1 MSEPTP
7 APGLSADVVNTIL
20 RALGHD
26 PARVTNV
33 EITKGKILVTS
44 VTVHDLVDQAAI
56 DAAQPQSAEGTTDGG
71 NEPDDG
77 EQPEPAKAPAPRRAP
92 ADRKKAGK

>member
-1 MSEPTP
+1 MSETTP

-56 DAAQPQSAEGTTDGG
+56 DAAQPQSPEGTTDGG
-71 NEPDDG
+71 NEPDG
-77 EQPEPAKAPAPRRAP
+77 EQPEPAKAPARRRAP